1 MSLRART
8 ILAVAAL
15 LLIAL
20 VIVGAIG
27 RAFLLEN
34 FTNLERD
41 GMARDVDRALTALE
55 ASAADLRNTSAD
67 YALWDDMAAFAASPS
82 QAFIDNN
89 LPLRVFQDLSLDTV
103 IVFNAQGEIVFQ
115 RAVDF
120 ERRELASVPDA
131 ARESLLAQTSEA
143 IPDSEDVVA
152 GIGITPL
159 NPVLVTRRPIR
170 ASDGQGPNLG
180 EIIIVR
186 RLNAFELD
194 RLATTTRLRLELTP
208 LETSNGP
215 ATPSPTL
222 DSGAALS
229 LGPIERL
236 MGLGPTYYKSALTS
250 GDIRVFPLDDRTLV
264 GEVTLG
270 DLAGRPVLNLRVLAG
285 REIYQQG
292 QRTVLLFIV
301 GVLAVGLFSGF
312 IGLQVIEQLTLRP
325 LDRLTHEVGRIATT
339 GNASLRVS
347 TASGLE
353 LERVSVGVNRMLD
366 TLETAQ
372 RELATTRDAAI
383 EAARLK
389 TRLFA
394 SVSHDLRTPINA
406 VIGFAE
412 MLGEGVYGPLSDE
425 QARALKRIDRNAR
438 ELLLQVNDLLEAAS
452 LEAGQLPVRPTY
464 FTTAE
469 WLGALRDTGAALV
482 GGKGLAFVIEDETG
496 GRKLYGDP
504 ERLHQI
510 TLNLVHNAVK
520 FTERGEVRVRIVCA
534 PEHWVLTVSDTG
546 SGIAPELQAAIF
558 EPFRQG
564 SPTTTGKQTGVGLGL
579 FIARELAQRMGG
591 TLTVTSRSGQGSAF
605 TLTVPQSTHNGKLS

>member
-67 YALWDDMAAFAASPS
+67 YATWDDMVAFAAAPS

-89 LPLRVFQDLSLDTV
+89 LPLRVFQDLSLDTM

-131 ARESLLAQTSEA
+131 AREALLAQTAEA
-143 IPDSEDVVA
+143 TPDSEGVVREWRRR
-152 GIGITPL
+152 

-170 ASDGQGPNLG
+170 ASDGQGPDQG

-208 LETSNGP
+208 LATSTGP
-215 ATPSPTL
+215 TTPSPTL
-222 DSGAALS
+222 DGGAALS
-229 LGPIERL
+229 LGPLERL
-236 MGLGPTYYKSALTS
+236 MGLGPTHYKSALTS
-250 GDIRVFPLDDRTLV
+250 GDIRVYPLDDRTLV

-270 DLAGRPVLNLRVLAG
+270 DLVGRPVVNLRVLAG

-312 IGLQVIEQLTLRP
+312 IGLQVIEQLTPGRRDRSDPRSRPIGLRDASQGSRRP
-325 LDRLTHEVGRIATT
+325 TASSS
-339 GNASLRVS
+339 NASASGS
-347 TASGLE
+347 TACSTLS
-353 LERVSVGVNRMLD
+353 RRRNVNWR
-366 TLETAQ
+366 
-372 RELATTRDAAI
+372 R
-383 EAARLK
+383 
-389 TRLFA
+389 
-394 SVSHDLRTPINA
+394 HGTPR
-406 VIGFAE
+406 
-412 MLGEGVYGPLSDE
+412 S
-425 QARALKRIDRNAR
+425 KRH
-438 ELLLQVNDLLEAAS
+438 V
-452 LEAGQLPVRPTY
+452 
-464 FTTAE
+464 
-469 WLGALRDTGAALV
+469 
-482 GGKGLAFVIEDETG
+482 
-496 GRKLYGDP
+496 
-504 ERLHQI
+504 
-510 TLNLVHNAVK
+510 
-520 FTERGEVRVRIVCA
+520 
-534 PEHWVLTVSDTG
+534 
-546 SGIAPELQAAIF
+546 
-558 EPFRQG
+558 
-564 SPTTTGKQTGVGLGL
+564 
-579 FIARELAQRMGG
+579 
-591 TLTVTSRSGQGSAF
+591 
-605 TLTVPQSTHNGKLS
+605 